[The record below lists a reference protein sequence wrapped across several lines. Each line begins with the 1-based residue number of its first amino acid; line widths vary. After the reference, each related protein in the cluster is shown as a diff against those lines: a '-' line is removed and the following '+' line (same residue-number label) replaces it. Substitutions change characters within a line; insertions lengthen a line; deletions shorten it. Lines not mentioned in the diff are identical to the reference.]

1 MMKMLGCALSIEK
14 YGNFLSAA
22 VLPNSTSS
30 LRMHIM
36 YTSKRNEENVWV
48 RVIYR
53 KNSSFLSA
61 AVLPNSTSSWRMH
74 IMYTSKRN

>member
-1 MMKMLGCALSIEK
+1 MLGCALSIEK
-14 YGNFLSAA
+14 YSNFLSAA

-30 LRMHIM
+30 WRTHFM

-53 KNSSFLSA
+53 KIQQFSFRSC
-61 AVLPNSTSSWRMH
+61 TS
-74 IMYTSKRN
+74 